1 MATVEIRK
9 NKNGHVTSIRLRQ
22 YAGRDENGI
31 EYERQS
37 KTVKVP
43 ANLTQRTLKR
53 FIEEERIKFEDECA
67 EGLHIGKIRF
77 REYAEY
83 VLQLKAA
90 TGVKRSTLERYES
103 MLKRIN
109 KAIGR
114 FKLADITVMKLNKFY
129 MSLSEDGQN
138 EKTGEGLSPK
148 TILEHHRLIS
158 TILGTAYNEGLI
170 AFNPAERATTPRQE
184 KHEPEFFTA
193 EQLKTI
199 LKASDNEPIQW
210 RSLTYF
216 LALTGCR
223 RGEALGLSWSD
234 VDFEKGLVTIHKNLL
249 HSDRSHKLYLDT
261 PKTSN
266 SIRIIKV
273 PKTMLN
279 LFEELQVYQS
289 QQKEMFG
296 DFWHE
301 TGLVWT
307 RYRSNGERAKQ
318 RLFPGDPMHPDSLNA
333 FYRKFGKRLKIKI
346 HPHMFRHTL
355 PSLLIPEGVP
365 VAVISKQLGHSEPA
379 FTASVY
385 THILQE
391 STAEAEDTYAELLLG
406 EDK

>member
-9 NKNGHVTSIRLRQ
+9 NNSGKVTSIRLRQ
-22 YAGRDENGI
+22 YAGRDERGN
-31 EYERQS
+31 EYQRQS

-43 ANLTQRTLKR
+43 ANLTQRALKR
-53 FIEEERIKFEDECA
+53 FIEEERLKFEDECA
-67 EGLHIGKIRF
+67 EGLHLGKIRF

-90 TGVKRSTLERYES
+90 SGIKRSTLERYAS

-109 KAIGR
+109 LVLGR
-114 FKLADITVMKLNKFY
+114 YKLTDITVMKLNKFY

-170 AFNPAERATTPRQE
+170 AFNPAERAITPRQE
-184 KHEPEFFTA
+184 RHEPEFFTA
-193 EQLKTI
+193 EQLRMI
-199 LKASDNEPIQW
+199 LKASDQESIRW

-216 LALTGCR
+216 LSLTGCR
-223 RGEALGLSWSD
+223 RGEALGLSWQD
-234 VDFEKGLVTIHKNLL
+234 IDFEKGLVTIRKNLL
-249 HSDRSHKLYLDT
+249 HSDRNHKLYLDT

-266 SIRIIKV
+266 SIRVIKV
-273 PKTMLN
+273 PEKMLN
-279 LFEELQVYQS
+279 LFKELQTYQS
-289 QQKEMFG
+289 KQKEQYG

-318 RLFPGDPMHPDSLNA
+318 QLFPGDPMHPDSLNA
-333 FYRKFGKRLKIKI
+333 YYRKLGQKLGFKI

-365 VAVISKQLGHSEPA
+365 VAVISKQLGHSEPS

-391 STAEAEDTYAELLLG
+391 STAEAEDTYAEMLLG